1 MMEDIISKMEKN
13 IYRIKELVQIVKIRR
28 SIYDFSLQLK
38 NKSQSVISS
47 EKREF
52 DIINSVLGKCDVII
66 ESKLV

>member
-1 MMEDIISKMEKN
+1 MEDIISKMEKN